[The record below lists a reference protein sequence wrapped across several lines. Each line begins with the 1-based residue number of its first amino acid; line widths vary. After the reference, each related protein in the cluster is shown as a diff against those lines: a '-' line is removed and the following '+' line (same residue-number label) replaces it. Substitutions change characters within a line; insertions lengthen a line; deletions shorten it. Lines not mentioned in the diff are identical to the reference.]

1 MRAGVCLPVEDLQR
15 FGLGIE
21 AEQDAKEVRL
31 AVDRNTG
38 SGMVI

>member
-15 FGLGIE
+15 FGLGLE